1 MILYFVVFV
10 IFFIWEFIK
19 IDYGIINILSFVS
32 GGFIEC
38 FGEGKMYIFISV
50 DFYYMYM
57 YFYLL

>member
-19 IDYGIINILSFVS
+19 IDYGIIDILSFFS

-38 FGEGKMYIFISV
+38 IGEGKM
-50 DFYYMYM
+50 
-57 YFYLL
+57 